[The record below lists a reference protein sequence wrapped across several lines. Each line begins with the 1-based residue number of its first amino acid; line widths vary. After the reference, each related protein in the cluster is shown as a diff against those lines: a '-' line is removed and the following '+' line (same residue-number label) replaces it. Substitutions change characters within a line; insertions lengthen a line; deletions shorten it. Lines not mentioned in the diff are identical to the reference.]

1 MNPGDMG
8 QDVGRTGPDDT
19 SGLGAVA
26 TPGHATLASIKLAES
41 PRTQE
46 TLQDIQDIID
56 KLAAIT
62 QQLRRP
68 SQSGRAAADPV
79 ELGGKA
85 AQ

>member
-8 QDVGRTGPDDT
+8 QDVGRSGPDEA
-19 SGLGAVA
+19 SGCDAVA
-26 TPGHATLASIKLAES
+26 VPGHTTLAPVKLAEA

-46 TLQDIQDIID
+46 TLQDIQDLID

-68 SQSGRAAADPV
+68 GRTVADPV

-85 AQ
+85 TQ

>member
-8 QDVGRTGPDDT
+8 QDVGGSGPDDT
-19 SGLGAVA
+19 SGFGTVA
-26 TPGHATLASIKLAES
+26 TPGNTTLTPVKLAES

-68 SQSGRAAADPV
+68 GRSAADPV